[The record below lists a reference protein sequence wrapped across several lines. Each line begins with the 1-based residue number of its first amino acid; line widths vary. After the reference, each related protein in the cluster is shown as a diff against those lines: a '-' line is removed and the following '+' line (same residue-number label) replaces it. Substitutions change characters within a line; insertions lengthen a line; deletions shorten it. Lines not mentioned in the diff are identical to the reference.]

1 MRHLGNGTTTL
12 LLQWYL
18 LVIPRLNKLEQE
30 KGIWMLLTRRILG
43 KILHELFQLLIAEVL
58 KFFVDFEMS
67 CDVCHL
73 DV

>member
-30 KGIWMLLTRRILG
+30 KGIWMLLTQRILG

-58 KFFVDFEMS
+58 NFFIDFQMS